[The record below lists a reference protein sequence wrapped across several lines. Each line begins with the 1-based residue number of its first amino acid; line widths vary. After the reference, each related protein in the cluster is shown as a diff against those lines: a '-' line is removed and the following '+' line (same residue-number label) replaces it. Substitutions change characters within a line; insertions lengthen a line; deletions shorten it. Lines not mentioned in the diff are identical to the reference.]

1 MLQLG
6 KWLFV
11 LTCVAASSLAQSQV
25 NSSLASCTISSA
37 TLPDLLVV
45 EDDLSQFGPK
55 LEAVQLVV
63 LKNQRKAVNFSVR
76 NVPVNGSFQL
86 WNVRYKVTWQDA
98 CGRLLPDVSNSIDG
112 FVLHPN
118 DVRDLQEVA
127 FDMRSV
133 RATLKVFIE

>member
-1 MLQLG
+1 MLQLA

-11 LTCVAASSLAQSQV
+11 LTCATTNSLAHSQG
-25 NSSLASCTISSA
+25 NSNQASCAVSSA

-63 LKNQRKAVNFSVR
+63 LQNQRKAVNFSVR
-76 NVPVNGSFQL
+76 NVPVNGNFQL
-86 WNVRYKVTWQDA
+86 WNVRYKVTWHDA

-118 DVRDLQEVA
+118 DVRNLQEVA
-127 FDMRSV
+127 FDMRAV
-133 RATLKVFIE
+133 RATLKVYIE